1 MSMDIVQLEQA
12 WLQAETAADAA
23 KREAM
28 RASEELAR
36 RNSKVVDA
44 TEIKVL
50 LSTVEQAKLRQDQAE
65 RTASAAFDQLWQ
77 AKGQWSV
84 HA

>member
-1 MSMDIVQLEQA
+1 MSMNIAQLEQV
-12 WLQAETAADAA
+12 WLQAETSADAA
-23 KREAM
+23 RREAV

-44 TEIKVL
+44 AEIKIL

-65 RTASAAFDQLWQ
+65 QTASAAFDQLWQ

>member
-1 MSMDIVQLEQA
+1 MAVNIAQLEQA
-12 WLQAETAADAA
+12 WLEAETAADAA

-44 TEIKVL
+44 AEIKIL
-50 LSTVEQAKLRQDQAE
+50 LSTAEQAKQRRDQAE
-65 RTASAAFDQLWQ
+65 QVASAAFDQLWQ